1 MEKFKKCIKTFFII
15 MAFVIINVIIDVITG
30 ASIPGIMAKIK
41 DGDVLK
47 ASDYIIYGL
56 LIGQLIKLTILYFY
70 IGKRDNVYRNEL
82 GRRYIENEKISNPL
96 IFVGIGLGTLGFGNI
111 LENIIVKALEG
122 SKLVNDAL
130 ELLEKAFRAKGPVDG
145 IFILIAVIIGAPLV
159 EELLFRGVLFEE
171 LRKEISLKG
180 TIFLTALVFGIYHFN
195 ILQSSNAFFLG
206 LVLAYV
212 YYKTRSIKAS
222 IIIHATNNMIA
233 MIPFLDQGLSPLG
246 ICIYIVFFI
255 IGIYSLITLRQKA

>member
-1 MEKFKKCIKTFFII
+1 MEKFKKGLKVFFII

-30 ASIPGIMAKIK
+30 ASVPGIIANIK
-41 DGDVLK
+41 YGDMLK
-47 ASDYIIYGL
+47 AGDYIIYGL

-70 IGKRDNVYRNEL
+70 IGKRDNIYRNEL

-96 IFVGIGLGTLGFGNI
+96 IFVGIGFGTLGFGNI
-111 LENIIVKALEG
+111 LENIIMKALEG

-130 ELLEKAFRAKGPVDG
+130 ELLEKAFKAKGPVDG

-171 LRKEISLKG
+171 LRKEISLKV

-222 IIIHATNNMIA
+222 IIVHATNNMIA
-233 MIPFLDQGLSPLG
+233 MIPFLDQGLSPIG
-246 ICIYIVFFI
+246 ICIYTVFLI
-255 IGIYSLITLRQKA
+255 IGIYSLITLRQKS

>member
-1 MEKFKKCIKTFFII
+1 MEKFKKGLKVFFII

-30 ASIPGIMAKIK
+30 ASVPGIIANIK
-41 DGDVLK
+41 DGDILK
-47 ASDYIIYGL
+47 AGDYIIYGL

-70 IGKRDNVYRNEL
+70 IGKRDNIYRNEL
-82 GRRYIENEKISNPL
+82 GRRYIENEKISNSL
-96 IFVGIGLGTLGFGNI
+96 IFVGIGFGTLGFGNI
-111 LENIIVKALEG
+111 LVNLIMKVLDG
-122 SKLVNDAL
+122 STLVSDAL
-130 ELLEKAFRAKGPVDG
+130 DLFEKAFSAKGPVDG
-145 IFILIAVIIGAPLV
+145 LIILFVVAIGAPLV

-233 MIPFLDQGLSPLG
+233 MIPFLDQGLRPLG
-246 ICIYIVFFI
+246 FCINGALLIV
-255 IGIYSLITLRQKA
+255 GIYSLVTLRKQA

>member
-1 MEKFKKCIKTFFII
+1 MEKFKKGLKVFFII

-30 ASIPGIMAKIK
+30 ASVPGIIANIK
-41 DGDVLK
+41 DGDMLK
-47 ASDYIIYGL
+47 AGDYIIYGL

-70 IGKRDNVYRNEL
+70 IGKRDNIYRNEL

-96 IFVGIGLGTLGFGNI
+96 IFVGIGFGTLGFGNI
-111 LENIIVKALEG
+111 LENIIMKALEG

-171 LRKEISLKG
+171 LRKEISLKV

-222 IIIHATNNMIA
+222 IIVHATNNMIA
-233 MIPFLDQGLSPLG
+233 MIPFLDQGLSPIG
-246 ICIYIVFFI
+246 ICIYTALLI

>member
-1 MEKFKKCIKTFFII
+1 MEKFKKGIKTFFII
-15 MAFVIINVIIDVITG
+15 MSFLLVNIIIDVITG
-30 ASIPGIMAKIK
+30 ASIPGIIANIK
-41 DGDVLK
+41 DGDILK

-56 LIGQLIKLTILYFY
+56 LTGQLIKLTILYFY
-70 IGKRDNVYRNEL
+70 IGKRDNIYRNEL

-96 IFVGIGLGTLGFGNI
+96 IFVGIGFGTLGFGNI
-111 LENIIVKALEG
+111 LENIIMKVLEG
-122 SKLVNDAL
+122 SQLVNDAI

-180 TIFLTALVFGIYHFN
+180 TIFLTSIVFGIYHFN

-222 IIIHATNNMIA
+222 IIIHATNNMVA
-233 MIPFLDQGLSPLG
+233 MIPFLDQGLSPIG
-246 ICIYIVFFI
+246 ICIYTVFLI